1 MFDLWETWAR
11 LPVSGTL
18 GFSISDI
25 SPGLNTRTACPGI
38 VATRDPESG
47 RWDVA
52 AACRVELRFS

>member
-1 MFDLWETWAR
+1 
-11 LPVSGTL
+11 
-18 GFSISDI
+18 
-25 SPGLNTRTACPGI
+25 